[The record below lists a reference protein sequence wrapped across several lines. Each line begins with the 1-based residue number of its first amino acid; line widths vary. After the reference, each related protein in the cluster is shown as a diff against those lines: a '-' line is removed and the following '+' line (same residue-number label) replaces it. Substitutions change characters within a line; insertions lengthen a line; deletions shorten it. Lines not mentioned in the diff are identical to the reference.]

1 MIAASNVYIILLL
14 IQTALPKT
22 KLSKRIRT
30 NQSGLAIHMNDDGAS
45 QTPYES

>member
-1 MIAASNVYIILLL
+1 MVAASNVYIILL
-14 IQTALPKT
+14 IQTALPET
-22 KLSKRIRT
+22 KLSERIRT